1 MGYNEHIILNDRGTI
16 MGKKTIEDINVS
28 GKRALVRVDFNVPRD
43 KATGAIT
50 DDARMRAALPTIQYL
65 INHGAKVI
73 VMSHLGRPKGKVV
86 EELRLDKVGEHLAE
100 LLGKPVKKLDECVG
114 PEVEAAV
121 AEMKDGDVV
130 LLENVRFHPEEEKN
144 DVHFAKKLAALG
156 DIFVNDA
163 FGTAHRAHCSTAG
176 IGTYLPSVSGYL
188 MKKELAGLGAALS
201 KPEKPFVAIIGGAK
215 ISDKI
220 GVVSYLIGKADT
232 IIIGGG
238 MANTFLAAQGY
249 DMKAS
254 LVEPESIDVA
264 KDTLAQAKEAGTDLL
279 LPVDVTIAA
288 AFDAPET
295 AKTADID
302 AIDDGWM
309 ALDIGPKT
317 IALAEEKIKNAKTVI
332 WNGPMGVFE
341 QDAFAVGTN
350 ALAKAVALS
359 DAYSVVGGGDSVAAV
374 KKSGMADKISHISTG
389 GGASLE
395 FMEGRLLPG
404 LAVLEER
411 ED

>member
-1 MGYNEHIILNDRGTI
+1 
-16 MGKKTIEDINVS
+16 MGKKTIEDVNVR
-28 GKRALVRVDFNVPRD
+28 GKRVLVRVDFNVPRN
-43 KATGAIT
+43 KETGEIT
-50 DDARMRAALPTIQYL
+50 DDARMRAALPTLQYL
-65 INHGAKVI
+65 IDNGAKVI

-86 EELRLDKVGEHLAE
+86 EELRLTEVGKHLAE
-100 LLGKPVKKLDECVG
+100 LLGKSVKKLDDCIG
-114 PEVEAAV
+114 PDVEAAV
-121 AEMKDGDVV
+121 ANMKNGDVV
-130 LLENVRFHPEEEKN
+130 LLENVRFYPQEEKN
-144 DVHFAKKLAALG
+144 DVHFAKELAKLG
-156 DIFVNDA
+156 DIYVNDA
-163 FGTAHRAHCSTAG
+163 FGTAHRAHGSTAG
-176 IGTYLPSVSGYL
+176 VGVFLPSVTGYL
-188 MKKELAGLGAALS
+188 MKKELTALGNALMR
-201 KPEKPFVAIIGGAK
+201 PVKPFVAIIGGAK

-254 LVEPESIDVA
+254 LVESESIGVA
-264 KDTLAQAKEAGTDLL
+264 KETLEQAKNAGTDLL

-295 AKTADID
+295 AKAADID

-317 IALAEEKIKNAKTVI
+317 IKNYVAKIKDAKTII

-350 ALAKAVALS
+350 ALAKAVAES
-359 DAYSVVGGGDSVAAV
+359 EAYSVVGGGDSVAAV
-374 KKSGMADKISHISTG
+374 KKSGMADKINHISTG

-395 FMEGRLLPG
+395 FMEGRVLPG
-404 LAVLEER
+404 LAIIEER
-411 ED
+411 EDQ

>member
-1 MGYNEHIILNDRGTI
+1 
-16 MGKKTIEDINVS
+16 MGKKTIEDVNVR
-28 GKRALVRVDFNVPRD
+28 GKRVLVRVDFNVPRN
-43 KATGAIT
+43 KETGEIT
-50 DDARMRAALPTIQYL
+50 DDARMRAALPTLQYL
-65 INHGAKVI
+65 IDNGAKVI

-86 EELRLDKVGEHLAE
+86 EELRLTEVGKHLAE
-100 LLGKPVKKLDECVG
+100 LLGKPVKKLDDCIG
-114 PEVEAAV
+114 PDVEAAV
-121 AEMKDGDVV
+121 ANMKDGDVV
-130 LLENVRFHPEEEKN
+130 LLENVRFYPQEEKN
-144 DVHFAKKLAALG
+144 DVHFAKELAKLG
-156 DIFVNDA
+156 DIYVNDA
-163 FGTAHRAHCSTAG
+163 FGTAHRAHGSTAG
-176 IGTYLPSVSGYL
+176 VGVFLPSVTGYL
-188 MKKELAGLGAALS
+188 MKKELTALGNALMR
-201 KPEKPFVAIIGGAK
+201 PVKPFVAIIGGAK

-254 LVEPESIDVA
+254 LVEPESIGVA
-264 KDTLAQAKEAGTDLL
+264 KETLEQAKNAGTDLL

-295 AKTADID
+295 AKAADID

-317 IALAEEKIKNAKTVI
+317 IENYVAKIKDAKTII

-350 ALAKAVALS
+350 ALAKAVAES
-359 DAYSVVGGGDSVAAV
+359 EAYSVVGGGDSVAAV
-374 KKSGMADKISHISTG
+374 KKSGMADKINHISTG

-395 FMEGRLLPG
+395 FMEGRVLPG
-404 LAVLEER
+404 LAIIEER
-411 ED
+411 EDQ

>member
-1 MGYNEHIILNDRGTI
+1 
-16 MGKKTIEDINVS
+16 MGKKTIADIDVS

-43 KATGAIT
+43 KATGEIT
-50 DDARMRAALPTIQYL
+50 DDVRMRAALPTIQYL
-65 INHGAKVI
+65 IDHGAKVI
-73 VMSHLGRPKGKVV
+73 LMSHLGRPKGKVV
-86 EELRLDKVGEHLAE
+86 EELRLNKVADHLSE
-100 LLGKPVKKLDECVG
+100 LLGKPVTKVDECVG
-114 PEVEAAV
+114 EAVEAVIAN
-121 AEMKDGDVV
+121 MKDGDVV

-176 IGTYLPSVSGYL
+176 IGTYLPSVSGFL
-188 MKKELAGLGAALS
+188 MKQELAGLGAALMNP
-201 KPEKPFVAIIGGAK
+201 KKPFVAIIGGAK

-238 MANTFLAAQGY
+238 MANTFLVAQGY

-264 KDTLAQAKEAGTDLL
+264 KETLAQAAEAGTDLL

-317 IALAEEKIKNAKTVI
+317 IALAEEKISTAKTVI

-350 ALAKAVALS
+350 ALAKAVAMS
-359 DAYSVVGGGDSVAAV
+359 EAYSVVGGGDSVAAV
-374 KKSGMADKISHISTG
+374 KKSGMADKINHISTG

-404 LAVLEER
+404 LSVLEER

>member
-1 MGYNEHIILNDRGTI
+1 
-16 MGKKTIEDINVS
+16 MGKKTIEDVNVR
-28 GKRALVRVDFNVPRD
+28 GKRVLVRVDFNVPRN
-43 KATGAIT
+43 KETGEIT
-50 DDARMRAALPTIQYL
+50 DDARMRAALPTLQYL
-65 INHGAKVI
+65 IDHGAKVI

-86 EELRLDKVGEHLAE
+86 EELRLTEVGKHLSE
-100 LLGKPVKKLDECVG
+100 LLGKPVRKMDDCIG
-114 PEVEAAV
+114 PDVEAAV
-121 AEMKDGDVV
+121 AEMKDGDVI
-130 LLENVRFHPEEEKN
+130 LLENVRFYPQEEKN
-144 DVHFAKKLAALG
+144 DVHFSKELAKLG
-156 DIFVNDA
+156 DIYVNDA
-163 FGTAHRAHCSTAG
+163 FGTAHRAHGSTAG
-176 IGTYLPSVSGYL
+176 VGVFLPSVTGYL
-188 MKKELAGLGAALS
+188 MKKELTALGNALMR
-201 KPEKPFVAIIGGAK
+201 PVKPFVAIIGGAK

-220 GVVSYLIGKADT
+220 GVVSYLIGRADT

-254 LVEPESIDVA
+254 LVEPESIEVA
-264 KDTLAQAKEAGTDLL
+264 KETLEQAKNVGTELL

-295 AKTADID
+295 AKAADID

-317 IALAEEKIKNAKTVI
+317 IEKYVAKVADAKTVI

-341 QDAFAVGTN
+341 QDVFAVGTN
-350 ALAKAVALS
+350 ALAKAVAES

-374 KKSGMADKISHISTG
+374 KKSGMADKINHISTG

-395 FMEGRLLPG
+395 FMEGRVLPG
-404 LAVLEER
+404 LAIIEER

>member
-1 MGYNEHIILNDRGTI
+1 
-16 MGKKTIEDINVS
+16 MGKKTIEDVNVR
-28 GKRALVRVDFNVPRD
+28 GKRVLVRVDFNVPRN
-43 KATGAIT
+43 KETGEIT
-50 DDARMRAALPTIQYL
+50 DDARMRAALPTLQYL
-65 INHGAKVI
+65 IDNGAKVI

-86 EELRLDKVGEHLAE
+86 EELRLTEVGKHLAE
-100 LLGKPVKKLDECVG
+100 LLGKPVKKLDDCVG

-121 AEMKDGDVV
+121 AEMKEGDVV
-130 LLENVRFHPEEEKN
+130 LLENVRFYPQEEKN
-144 DVHFAKKLAALG
+144 DVHFAKELARLG
-156 DIFVNDA
+156 DIYVNDA
-163 FGTAHRAHCSTAG
+163 FGTAHRAHGSTAG
-176 IGTYLPSVSGYL
+176 VGVFLPSVTGYL
-188 MKKELAGLGAALS
+188 MKKELTALGNALMR
-201 KPEKPFVAIIGGAK
+201 PVKPFVAIIGGAK

-254 LVEPESIDVA
+254 LVEPESLEVA
-264 KDTLAQAKEAGTDLL
+264 KETLEQAKSAGTDLL
-279 LPVDVTIAA
+279 LPIDVTIAA

-295 AKTADID
+295 AKAADID

-317 IALAEEKIKNAKTVI
+317 IEQYVAKIADAKTII

-341 QDAFAVGTN
+341 QDVFAVGTN
-350 ALAKAVALS
+350 ALAKAVAES

-374 KKSGMADKISHISTG
+374 KKSGMADKINHISTG

-395 FMEGRLLPG
+395 FMEGRVLPG
-404 LAVLEER
+404 LAIIEER

>member
-1 MGYNEHIILNDRGTI
+1 
-16 MGKKTIEDINVS
+16 MGKKTIEDVNVR
-28 GKRALVRVDFNVPRD
+28 GKRVLVRVDFNVPRN
-43 KATGAIT
+43 KETGEIT
-50 DDARMRAALPTIQYL
+50 DDARMRAALPTLQYL
-65 INHGAKVI
+65 IDNGAKVI

-86 EELRLDKVGEHLAE
+86 EELRLTEVGKHLAE
-100 LLGKPVKKLDECVG
+100 LLGKPVKKLDDCIG
-114 PEVEAAV
+114 PDVEAAV
-121 AEMKDGDVV
+121 ADMKDGDVV
-130 LLENVRFHPEEEKN
+130 LLENVRFYPQEEKN
-144 DVHFAKKLAALG
+144 DVHFAKELAKLG
-156 DIFVNDA
+156 DIYVNDA
-163 FGTAHRAHCSTAG
+163 FGTAHRAHGSTAG
-176 IGTYLPSVSGYL
+176 VGVFLPSVTGYL
-188 MKKELAGLGAALS
+188 MKKELTALGNALMR
-201 KPEKPFVAIIGGAK
+201 PVKPFVAIIGGAK

-254 LVEPESIDVA
+254 LVEPESIEVA
-264 KDTLAQAKEAGTDLL
+264 KETLEQAKSAGTDLL

-295 AKTADID
+295 AKAADID

-317 IALAEEKIKNAKTVI
+317 IENYIAKVKDAKTII

-341 QDAFAVGTN
+341 QDTFAVGTN
-350 ALAKAVALS
+350 ALAKAVAES
-359 DAYSVVGGGDSVAAV
+359 EAYSVVGGGDSVAAV
-374 KKSGMADKISHISTG
+374 KKSGMADKINHISTG

-395 FMEGRLLPG
+395 FMEGRVLPG
-404 LAVLEER
+404 LAIIEER

>member
-1 MGYNEHIILNDRGTI
+1 
-16 MGKKTIEDINVS
+16 MGKKTIEDVNVR
-28 GKRALVRVDFNVPRD
+28 GKRVLVRVDFNVPRN
-43 KATGAIT
+43 KETGEIT
-50 DDARMRAALPTIQYL
+50 DDARMRAALPTLQYL
-65 INHGAKVI
+65 IDNGAKVI

-86 EELRLDKVGEHLAE
+86 EELRLTEVGKHLAE
-100 LLGKPVKKLDECVG
+100 LLGKPVKKLDDCIG
-114 PEVEAAV
+114 PDVEAAV
-121 AEMKDGDVV
+121 ADMKDGDVV
-130 LLENVRFHPEEEKN
+130 LLENVRFYPQEEKN
-144 DVHFAKKLAALG
+144 DVHFAKELAKLG
-156 DIFVNDA
+156 DIYVNDA
-163 FGTAHRAHCSTAG
+163 FGTAHRAHGSTAG
-176 IGTYLPSVSGYL
+176 VGVFLPSVTGYL
-188 MKKELAGLGAALS
+188 MKKELTALGNALMR
-201 KPEKPFVAIIGGAK
+201 PVKPFVAIIGGAK

-254 LVEPESIDVA
+254 LVEPESIEVA
-264 KDTLAQAKEAGTDLL
+264 KETLEQAKNAGTDLL

-288 AFDAPET
+288 TFDAPET
-295 AKTADID
+295 AKAADID

-317 IALAEEKIKNAKTVI
+317 IDNYVAKITDAKTII

-350 ALAKAVALS
+350 ALARAVAES
-359 DAYSVVGGGDSVAAV
+359 EAYSVVGGGDSVAAV
-374 KKSGMADKISHISTG
+374 KKSGMADKINHISTG

-395 FMEGRLLPG
+395 FMEGRVLPG
-404 LAVLEER
+404 LAIIEER
-411 ED
+411 EDQ

>member
-1 MGYNEHIILNDRGTI
+1 
-16 MGKKTIEDINVS
+16 MGKKTIEDVNVR
-28 GKRALVRVDFNVPRD
+28 GKRVLVRVDFNVPRN
-43 KATGAIT
+43 KETGEIT
-50 DDARMRAALPTIQYL
+50 DDARMRAALPTLQYL
-65 INHGAKVI
+65 IDNGAKVI

-86 EELRLDKVGEHLAE
+86 EELRLTEVGKHLSE
-100 LLGKPVKKLDECVG
+100 LLGKPVRKMDDCIG
-114 PEVEAAV
+114 PDVEAAV
-121 AEMKDGDVV
+121 AEMKEGDVI
-130 LLENVRFHPEEEKN
+130 LLENVRFYPQEEKN
-144 DVHFAKKLAALG
+144 DVHFSKELARLG
-156 DIFVNDA
+156 DIYVNDA
-163 FGTAHRAHCSTAG
+163 FGTAHRAHGSTAG
-176 IGTYLPSVSGYL
+176 VGVFLPSVTGYL
-188 MKKELAGLGAALS
+188 MKKELTALGNALMR
-201 KPEKPFVAIIGGAK
+201 PVKPFVAIIGGAK

-220 GVVSYLIGKADT
+220 GVVSYLIGRADT

-254 LVEPESIDVA
+254 LVEPESIEVA
-264 KDTLAQAKEAGTDLL
+264 KETLEQAKNAGTELL

-295 AKTADID
+295 AKAADID

-317 IALAEEKIKNAKTVI
+317 IEKYVAKVADAKTII

-350 ALAKAVALS
+350 ALAKAVAES

-374 KKSGMADKISHISTG
+374 KKSGMADRINHISTG

-395 FMEGRLLPG
+395 FMEGRVLPG
-404 LAVLEER
+404 LAIIEER

>member
-1 MGYNEHIILNDRGTI
+1 
-16 MGKKTIEDINVS
+16 MGKKTIEDIDVR
-28 GKRALVRVDFNVPRD
+28 GKRVLVRVDFNVPRN
-43 KATGAIT
+43 KETGAIT
-50 DDARMRAALPTIQYL
+50 DDVRIRAALPTIQYL
-65 INHGAKVI
+65 IDHDAKVI
-73 VMSHLGRPKGKVV
+73 LMSHLGRPKGKVN
-86 EELRLDKVGEHLAE
+86 EDMRLTEVGKHLST
-100 LLGKPVKKLDECVG
+100 LLGKPVTKLDDCVG
-114 PEVEAAV
+114 EDVEKAV
-121 AEMKDGDVV
+121 AEMKDGDVM
-130 LLENVRFHPEEEKN
+130 LLENVRFYPEEEKN
-144 DVHFAKKLAALG
+144 DVHFAKQLAALG

-176 IGTYLPSVSGYL
+176 VGAFLPSVTGYL
-188 MKKELAGLGAALS
+188 VKKELAGMGAALMR
-201 KPEKPFVAIIGGAK
+201 PEKPFVAIIGGAK

-238 MANTFLAAQGY
+238 MANTFLAAQGH

-254 LVEPESIDVA
+254 LVEPESLDVA
-264 KDTLAQAKEAGTDLL
+264 KETLEQAKAAGTDLI
-279 LPVDVTIAA
+279 LPVDVTVAA

-295 AKTADID
+295 AKSVDID

-317 IALAEEKIKNAKTVI
+317 IEKCVEKISGAKTIV

-341 QDAFAVGTN
+341 QEAFAVGTN

-374 KKSGMADKISHISTG
+374 KKSGMADRISHISTG
-389 GGASLE
+389 GGASLA
-395 FMEGRLLPG
+395 FMEGRVLPG
-404 LAVLEER
+404 LSIIDER
-411 ED
+411 EE

>member
-1 MGYNEHIILNDRGTI
+1 MTVRGI
-16 MGKKTIEDINVS
+16 DMGKKTIADIDVS

-43 KATGAIT
+43 KATGEIT
-50 DDARMRAALPTIQYL
+50 DDVRMRAALPTIEYL
-65 INHGAKVI
+65 IDHDAKVI
-73 VMSHLGRPKGKVV
+73 LMSHLGRPKGKVV
-86 EELRLDKVGEHLAE
+86 EELRLNKVAEHLSE
-100 LLGKPVKKLDECVG
+100 LLGKPVTKLDECVG
-114 PEVEAAV
+114 PEVEQAV
-121 AEMKDGDVV
+121 ANMKNGDVI
-130 LLENVRFHPEEEKN
+130 LLENIRFHPEEEKN

-176 IGTYLPSVSGYL
+176 IGTYLPSVSGFL
-188 MKKELAGLGAALS
+188 MKKELAGLGAALMN
-201 KPEKPFVAIIGGAK
+201 PEKPFVAIIGGAK

-254 LVEPESIDVA
+254 LVEPESIEVA
-264 KDTLAQAKEAGTDLL
+264 KETLAQAANAGTDLL

-295 AKTADID
+295 AKTVDVD

-317 IALAEEKIKNAKTVI
+317 VALAEEKISTAKTVI

-341 QDAFAVGTN
+341 QDAFAVGTT

-374 KKSGMADKISHISTG
+374 KKSGMADKINHISTG

-404 LAVLEER
+404 LSVLEER

>member
-1 MGYNEHIILNDRGTI
+1 
-16 MGKKTIEDINVS
+16 MGKKTIADIDVS

-43 KATGAIT
+43 KATGEIT
-50 DDARMRAALPTIQYL
+50 DDVRMRAALPTIEYL
-65 INHGAKVI
+65 IDHDAKVI
-73 VMSHLGRPKGKVV
+73 LMSHLGRPKGKVV
-86 EELRLDKVGEHLAE
+86 EELRLNKVAEHLSE
-100 LLGKPVKKLDECVG
+100 LLGKPVTKLDECVG
-114 PEVEAAV
+114 PEVEQAV
-121 AEMKDGDVV
+121 ANMKNGDII
-130 LLENVRFHPEEEKN
+130 LLENIRFHPEEEKN

-176 IGTYLPSVSGYL
+176 IGTYLPSVSGFL
-188 MKKELAGLGAALS
+188 MKKELAGLGAALMN
-201 KPEKPFVAIIGGAK
+201 PEKPFVAIIGGAK

-254 LVEPESIDVA
+254 LVEPESIEVA
-264 KDTLAQAKEAGTDLL
+264 KETLAQAANAGTDLL

-295 AKTADID
+295 AKTVDVD

-317 IALAEEKIKNAKTVI
+317 VALAEEKISTAKTVI

-374 KKSGMADKISHISTG
+374 KKSGMADKINHISTG

-404 LAVLEER
+404 LSVLEER

>member
-1 MGYNEHIILNDRGTI
+1 
-16 MGKKTIEDINVS
+16 MGKKTIEDVNVR
-28 GKRALVRVDFNVPRD
+28 GKRVLVRVDFNVPRN
-43 KATGAIT
+43 KETGEIT
-50 DDARMRAALPTIQYL
+50 DDARMRAALPTLQYL
-65 INHGAKVI
+65 IDNGAKVI

-86 EELRLDKVGEHLAE
+86 EELRLTEVGKHLSE
-100 LLGKPVKKLDECVG
+100 LLGQPVRKMDDCIG

-121 AEMKDGDVV
+121 AEMKEGDVI
-130 LLENVRFHPEEEKN
+130 LLENVRFYPQEEKN
-144 DVHFAKKLAALG
+144 DVHFSKELAKLG
-156 DIFVNDA
+156 DIYVNDA
-163 FGTAHRAHCSTAG
+163 FGTAHRAHGSTAG
-176 IGTYLPSVSGYL
+176 VGVFLPSVSGYL
-188 MKKELAGLGAALS
+188 MKKELTALGNALMR
-201 KPEKPFVAIIGGAK
+201 PVKPFVAIIGGAK

-254 LVEPESIDVA
+254 LVEPESIEEA
-264 KDTLAQAKEAGTDLL
+264 KETLEQAKNAGTDLL

-295 AKTADID
+295 AKSADID

-317 IALAEEKIKNAKTVI
+317 IESFVAKIKDAKTII

-350 ALAKAVALS
+350 ALAKAVAES

-374 KKSGMADKISHISTG
+374 KKSGMADRINHISTG

-395 FMEGRLLPG
+395 FMEGRVLPG
-404 LAVLEER
+404 LAIIEER

>member
-1 MGYNEHIILNDRGTI
+1 
-16 MGKKTIEDINVS
+16 MGKKTIADIDVS

-43 KATGAIT
+43 KATGEIT
-50 DDARMRAALPTIQYL
+50 DDVRMRAALPTIEYL
-65 INHGAKVI
+65 IDHDAKVI
-73 VMSHLGRPKGKVV
+73 LMSHLGRPKGKVV
-86 EELRLDKVGEHLAE
+86 EELRLNKVAEHLSE
-100 LLGKPVKKLDECVG
+100 LLGKPVTKLDECVG
-114 PEVEAAV
+114 PEVEQAV
-121 AEMKDGDVV
+121 ANMKNGDVI
-130 LLENVRFHPEEEKN
+130 LLENIRFHPEEEKN

-176 IGTYLPSVSGYL
+176 IGTYLPSVSGFL
-188 MKKELAGLGAALS
+188 MKKELAGLGAALMN
-201 KPEKPFVAIIGGAK
+201 PEKPFVAIIGGAK

-254 LVEPESIDVA
+254 LVEPESIEVA
-264 KDTLAQAKEAGTDLL
+264 KETLAQAANAGTDLL

-295 AKTADID
+295 AKTVDVD

-317 IALAEEKIKNAKTVI
+317 VALAEEKISTAKTVI

-374 KKSGMADKISHISTG
+374 KKSGMADKINHISTG

-404 LAVLEER
+404 LSVLEER

>member
-1 MGYNEHIILNDRGTI
+1 
-16 MGKKTIEDINVS
+16 MGKKTIADIDVS

-43 KATGAIT
+43 KATGEIT
-50 DDARMRAALPTIQYL
+50 DDVRMRAALPTIEYL
-65 INHGAKVI
+65 IDHDAKVI
-73 VMSHLGRPKGKVV
+73 LMSHLGRPKGKVV
-86 EELRLDKVGEHLAE
+86 EELRLNKVAEHLSE
-100 LLGKPVKKLDECVG
+100 LLGKPVTKLDECVG
-114 PEVEAAV
+114 PEVEQAV
-121 AEMKDGDVV
+121 ANMKNGDVI
-130 LLENVRFHPEEEKN
+130 LLENIRFHPEEEKN

-176 IGTYLPSVSGYL
+176 IGTYLPSVSGFL
-188 MKKELAGLGAALS
+188 MKKELAGLGAALMN
-201 KPEKPFVAIIGGAK
+201 PEKPFVAIIGGAK

-254 LVEPESIDVA
+254 LVEPESIEVA
-264 KDTLAQAKEAGTDLL
+264 KETLAQAANAGTDLL

-295 AKTADID
+295 AKTVDVD

-317 IALAEEKIKNAKTVI
+317 VALAEEKISTAKTVI

-341 QDAFAVGTN
+341 QDAFAVGTK

-374 KKSGMADKISHISTG
+374 KKSGMADKINHISTG

-404 LAVLEER
+404 LSVLEER

>member
-1 MGYNEHIILNDRGTI
+1 
-16 MGKKTIEDINVS
+16 MGKKTIEDINVR
-28 GKRALVRVDFNVPRD
+28 GKRVLVRVDFNEPRD
-43 KATGAIT
+43 KETGAIT

-65 INHGAKVI
+65 IDNGAKVI
-73 VMSHLGRPKGKVV
+73 VMSHLGRPKGKVN
-86 EELRLDKVGEHLAE
+86 EDMRLTEVGKHLAE
-100 LLGKPVKKLDECVG
+100 LLGRPVLKLDECVG
-114 PEVEAAV
+114 PAVTEAV
-121 AEMKDGDVV
+121 SKMQDGDVV
-130 LLENVRFHPEEEKN
+130 MLENVRFHAEEEKN
-144 DVHFAKKLAALG
+144 DVHFAKELAALG

-176 IGTYLPSVSGYL
+176 VGAFLPSVTGYL
-188 MKKELAGLGAALS
+188 MKKELAGLGAALM
-201 KPEKPFVAIIGGAK
+201 KPVKPFVAIIGGAK

-220 GVVSYLIGKADT
+220 GVVSYLIGRADT

-254 LVEPESIDVA
+254 LVEPESIEI
-264 KDTLAQAKEAGTDLL
+264 AKETLEKAKANGTDLL
-279 LPVDVTIAA
+279 LPIDFTIAS
-288 AFDAPET
+288 AFDAPES
-295 AKTADID
+295 AKACDVD

-317 IALAEEKIKNAKTVI
+317 IEMYVDKIQGAKTII

-341 QDAFAVGTN
+341 QEAFAVGTN

-395 FMEGRLLPG
+395 FMEGRVLPG
-404 LAVLEER
+404 LAVIEER

>member
-1 MGYNEHIILNDRGTI
+1 
-16 MGKKTIEDINVS
+16 MGKKTIEDVNVR
-28 GKRALVRVDFNVPRD
+28 GKRVLVRVDFNVPRN
-43 KATGAIT
+43 KETGEIT
-50 DDARMRAALPTIQYL
+50 DDARMRAALPTLQYL
-65 INHGAKVI
+65 IDNGAKVI

-86 EELRLDKVGEHLAE
+86 EELRLTEVGKHLAE
-100 LLGKPVKKLDECVG
+100 LLGKPVKKLDDCIG
-114 PEVEAAV
+114 PDVEAAV
-121 AEMKDGDVV
+121 ADMKDGDVV
-130 LLENVRFHPEEEKN
+130 LLENVRFYPQEEKN
-144 DVHFAKKLAALG
+144 DVHFAKELAKIG
-156 DIFVNDA
+156 DIYVNDA
-163 FGTAHRAHCSTAG
+163 FGTAHRAHGSTAG
-176 IGTYLPSVSGYL
+176 VGVFLPSVTGYL
-188 MKKELAGLGAALS
+188 MKKELTALGNALMR
-201 KPEKPFVAIIGGAK
+201 PVKPFVAIIGGAK

-254 LVEPESIDVA
+254 LVEPESIEVA
-264 KDTLAQAKEAGTDLL
+264 KETLEQAKNAGTDLL

-295 AKTADID
+295 AKAADID

-317 IALAEEKIKNAKTVI
+317 IDNYVAKIKDAKTII

-350 ALAKAVALS
+350 ALARAVAES
-359 DAYSVVGGGDSVAAV
+359 EAYSVVGGGDSVAAV
-374 KKSGMADKISHISTG
+374 KKSGMADKINHISTG

-395 FMEGRLLPG
+395 FLEGKELPG
-404 LAVLEER
+404 VAAAN
-411 ED
+411 DK

>member
-1 MGYNEHIILNDRGTI
+1 
-16 MGKKTIEDINVS
+16 MGKKTVEDVRFS

-43 KATGAIT
+43 KKTGEIT
-50 DDARMRAALPTIQYL
+50 DDARMRAALPTIEYL
-65 INHGAKVI
+65 IDQDAKVI
-73 VMSHLGRPKGKVV
+73 IMSHLGRPKGKVV
-86 EELRLDKVGEHLAE
+86 EELRLTEVGKHLSE
-100 LLGKPVKKLDECVG
+100 LLGKPVKKLDDCIG
-114 PEVEAAV
+114 DEVKQAI
-121 AEMKDGDVV
+121 AEMDNGDVI
-130 LLENVRFHPEEEKN
+130 LLENVRFYPQEEKN
-144 DVHFAKKLAALG
+144 DIHFAKELASLG
-156 DIFVNDA
+156 DVFVNDA

-176 IGTYLPSVSGYL
+176 VGTFLPSVTGFL
-188 MKKELAGLGAALS
+188 VKKELAAMGTALMR
-201 KPEKPFVAIIGGAK
+201 PVKPFVAIIGGAK

-238 MANTFLAAQGY
+238 MANTFLAAEGF

-254 LVEPESIDVA
+254 LVEPDSIEI
-264 KDTLAQAKEAGTDLL
+264 AKETLEEAKNAGTELL
-279 LPVDVTIAA
+279 LPVDMTIAA

-295 AKTADID
+295 AKAVSVD

-317 IALAEEKIKNAKTVI
+317 IENYVAKIADAKTVI

-350 ALAKAVALS
+350 ALAKAVAES
-359 DAYSVVGGGDSVAAV
+359 EAFSVVGGGDSVAAV
-374 KKSGMADKISHISTG
+374 KKSGMADKINHISTG

-395 FMEGRLLPG
+395 FMEGRVLPG
-404 LAVLEER
+404 LAIIEER

>member
-1 MGYNEHIILNDRGTI
+1 
-16 MGKKTIEDINVS
+16 MGKKTIEDIDVR
-28 GKRALVRVDFNVPRD
+28 GKRVLVRVDFNVPRD
-43 KATGAIT
+43 KETGAIT
-50 DDARMRAALPTIQYL
+50 DDARMRAALPTLQYL
-65 INHGAKVI
+65 IDNDAKVI
-73 VMSHLGRPKGKVV
+73 VMSHLSRPKGKVV
-86 EELRLDKVGEHLAE
+86 ESMRLTEVGKHLAE
-100 LLGKPVKKLDECVG
+100 LLNRPVLKLDECVG
-114 PEVEAAV
+114 PQVTEAV
-121 AEMKDGDVV
+121 ANMKNGDVIM
-130 LLENVRFHPEEEKN
+130 LENVRFHPEEEKN
-144 DVHFAKKLAALG
+144 DVHFAKELAALG
-156 DIFVNDA
+156 DVFVNDA

-176 IGTYLPSVSGYL
+176 VGAFLPSVTGYL
-188 MKKELAGLGAALS
+188 MKKELAGLGAALM
-201 KPEKPFVAIIGGAK
+201 KPVKPFVAIIGGAK

-220 GVVSYLIGKADT
+220 GVVSYLIGRADT

-254 LVEPESIDVA
+254 LVEPDSIDIA
-264 KDTLAQAKEAGTDLL
+264 KETLEQAKANGTDLL
-279 LPVDVTIAA
+279 LPIDFTIAS
-288 AFDAPET
+288 AFDAPES
-295 AKTADID
+295 AKACDVD

-317 IALAEEKIKNAKTVI
+317 IDMYVEKIQGAKTII

-341 QDAFAVGTN
+341 QEAFAVGTN

-395 FMEGRLLPG
+395 FMEGRVLPG
-404 LAVLEER
+404 LAVIEER